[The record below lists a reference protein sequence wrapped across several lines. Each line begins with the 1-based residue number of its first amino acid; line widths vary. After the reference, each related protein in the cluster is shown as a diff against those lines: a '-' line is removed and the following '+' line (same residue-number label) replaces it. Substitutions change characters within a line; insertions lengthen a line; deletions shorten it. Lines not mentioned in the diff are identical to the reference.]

1 LARRCAEH
9 GFDLLLAA
17 DEPAIRAAAEEC
29 RGDRHLPDARRHR
42 GQGDKDDRGAVARVG
57 FEAMMRGD
65 GNIVSGWGNK
75 VQAAMANVTP
85 ATVLAQ
91 QDRKKAAP
99 PAGPDAV

>member
-1 LARRCAEH
+1 MRR
-9 GFDLLLAA
+9 D
-17 DEPAIRAAAEEC
+17 
-29 RGDRHLPDARRHR
+29 GD
-42 GQGDKDDRGAVARVG
+42 
-57 FEAMMRGD
+57 
-65 GNIVSGWGNK
+65 IVSGWGNK